1 MSYDLRQDAVYLCVF
16 EGQLL
21 GVLVFLFVFVYLFL
35 CIHMSYDLTQE
46 AVYLC
51 VFEGQLLRALPLIL
65 MSLGISTVITS
76 IHSQST
82 ELPKNAS
89 NMDCSA
95 FEY

>member
-1 MSYDLRQDAVYLCVF
+1 MF

-21 GVLVFLFVFVYLFL
+21 PAFVFLFVFVPLFL
-35 CIHMSYDLTQE
+35 CIYMSYNLRKE

-51 VFEGQLLRALPLIL
+51 VFEGQLLRVLPLIL

-82 ELPKNAS
+82 ELPKNPS

-95 FEY
+95 FGYG